1 MVLSKLAK
9 DTRKWFAL
17 HRPHMA
23 KIIMYTG
30 RVMEGAKKKPGMV
43 TGLNK

>member
-30 RVMEGAKKKPGMV
+30 RVMEGSKDISGMV
-43 TGLNK
+43 TGFNR